1 MRAAVMAIAAVI
13 PAPAGAQGLYVP
25 PASNGAMQAQLST
38 MQAQLAQQAM
48 VAQKDVVLDAAGN
61 ATWDYSAVGFT
72 KTPAVVHLAQAM
84 DTSNPITCN
93 YTARSQTSVSV
104 HCWRTSLLGLLTNL
118 YSGSVAGATV
128 VLVARAVP

>member
-1 MRAAVMAIAAVI
+1 MRLLASLTLALA
-13 PAPAGAQGLYVP
+13 APAEAQGLYVP
-25 PASNGAMQAQLST
+25 PPDTVTMQSQMAL

-48 VAQKDVVLDAAGN
+48 VAQKDVVLDASGN

-72 KTPAVVHLAQAM
+72 KAPAVVHLVQAM
-84 DTSNPITCN
+84 DTANPITCN
-93 YTARSQTSVSV
+93 YTARSQTSVTI

-128 VLVARAVP
+128 TLVARAVP

>member
-1 MRAAVMAIAAVI
+1 MRLLACLSFALA
-13 PAPAGAQGLYVP
+13 APAGAQGLYVP
-25 PASNGAMQAQLST
+25 PPDTATMRSQMAS

-72 KTPAVVHLAQAM
+72 KTPAVVHLAQAL

-128 VLVARAVP
+128 TLVARAVP